1 MILKTRDRFVEALID
16 VVLYLGMVG
25 GCIAL
30 GAIGCLLVQ
39 DLAKVAIP

>member
-1 MILKTRDRFVEALID
+1 MIQKARNRFVEALID
-16 VVLYLGMVG
+16 VALYLGMVG